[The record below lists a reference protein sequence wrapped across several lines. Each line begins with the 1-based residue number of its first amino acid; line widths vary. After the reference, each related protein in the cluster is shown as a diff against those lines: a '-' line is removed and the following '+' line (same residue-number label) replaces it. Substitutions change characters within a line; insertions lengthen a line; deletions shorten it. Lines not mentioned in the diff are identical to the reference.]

1 MKHKGLILTI
11 IIIAILIA
19 GGFCLYYYR
28 NSVTDAGEQTE
39 SNLSQTQN
47 QIIALE
53 SKNIT
58 DETKPFSIDI
68 TYPYVE
74 GLNDFNS
81 KIEDIVNNEL
91 AEFKQMS
98 LENDNAVKQTD
109 PEGYAKY
116 PREYY
121 FSMNYDHGLV
131 DQDIISIVFT
141 ISDYTGGAHG
151 ANYFKALNYD
161 LKNKKEIQL
170 ANLFLGQPD
179 YLQNISIYCITDLK
193 RQIKNLTGDD
203 GGAWIEIGAG
213 PNAENFSVFLINA
226 DSIAFYFPQYQVAA
240 YALGDFKVVM
250 QK

>member
-1 MKHKGLILTI
+1 
-11 IIIAILIA
+11 
-19 GGFCLYYYR
+19 LYYYR

-131 DQDIISIVFT
+131 DQDTVSIVFT

-161 LKNKKEIQL
+161 VKNKKELQL
-170 ANLFLGQPD
+170 ADLFDGKDD
-179 YLQNISIYCITDLK
+179 YLQKISDYCIEDLK
-193 RQIKNLTGDD
+193 KQIKNLVGDN
-203 GGAWIEIGAG
+203 GGACLDTGAG
-213 PNAENFSVFLINA
+213 PDAENFSTFLITENN
-226 DSIAFYFPQYQVAA
+226 ITFYFPQYQVAA

-250 QK
+250 PK